1 MLRRISIGS
10 GVICLVFLGLTA
22 FFWGG
27 EPSLWKNRD
36 DRLQKIFT
44 QALRE
49 EFQGAFWAGISE
61 NRIGLTLVDI
71 TDPKR
76 PRVAEFNGDV
86 MIYAASLPKIAILL
100 GALVEV
106 ERGKMEL
113 DEELRAALTRMIRES
128 SNEDAT
134 AVLHRIGFENL
145 ASILRSKRYRL
156 YDPARNGG
164 LWVGQD
170 YGGGVEWQRDPL
182 HGISHGATPMQ
193 TARFFYLAATGRLLE
208 DRLNDTLLEIL
219 SQPELEHKFVKG
231 LEKENPDATIYRKSG
246 TWKQFH
252 ADSGIV
258 VADNY
263 SYIIVA
269 IIQDPRGEQELQRL
283 IRAVEATMRRVHP
296 E

>member
-1 MLRRISIGS
+1 
-10 GVICLVFLGLTA
+10 
-22 FFWGG
+22 
-27 EPSLWKNRD
+27 
-36 DRLQKIFT
+36 
-44 QALRE
+44 
-49 EFQGAFWAGISE
+49 
-61 NRIGLTLVDI
+61 
-71 TDPKR
+71 
-76 PRVAEFNGDV
+76 
-86 MIYAASLPKIAILL
+86 
-100 GALVEV
+100 
-106 ERGKMEL
+106 
-113 DEELRAALTRMIRES
+113 
-128 SNEDAT
+128 
-134 AVLHRIGFENL
+134 
-145 ASILRSKRYRL
+145 
-156 YDPARNGG
+156 
-164 LWVGQD
+164 
-170 YGGGVEWQRDPL
+170 
-182 HGISHGATPMQ
+182 MQ